1 VLDLGCDRGKPR
13 DQGRSRR
20 GVLIGAA
27 LEPLHLLWTP
37 GSGRRMSGLGGRRFL
52 SLDQLAVAGAFGLL
66 IIYWR
71 VK

>member
-1 VLDLGCDRGKPR
+1 
-13 DQGRSRR
+13 
-20 GVLIGAA
+20 
-27 LEPLHLLWTP
+27 
-37 GSGRRMSGLGGRRFL
+37 MSGLGGRRFL